1 MGEFEKEDK
10 CREALANTCKKM
22 YELGWALNQGGC
34 ISIRIDENNFLY
46 NPKHSKDLISDQD
59 LVKIDMSG
67 KQVGGDLEPDS
78 GILLHIGIYANR
90 EDVKAIV
97 HAHPPYGTVYSMM
110 DTPLDKCIL
119 TDQIL
124 SIGAIPVV
132 EYGSPGSKE
141 IPDNLIKYL
150 PDNNSFLLANHGAVT
165 VGKDIYE
172 AWDRMECLELT
183 SQIYLLSKSLD
194 KINPISE
201 ENVKKILKIRKEEN
215 FDDHYTGCKIN
226 NKTVEID

>member
-1 MGEFEKEDK
+1 MVEFEKEDK
-10 CREALANTCKKM
+10 CRDALANTCKKM
-22 YELGWALNQGGC
+22 YDLGWALNQGGC
-34 ISIRIDENNFLY
+34 ISIRIDEDTFLY
-46 NPKHSKDLISDQD
+46 NPTHSKDLISSQD

-78 GILLHIGIYANR
+78 GILLHIGIYENR

-97 HAHPPYGTVYSMM
+97 HAHPPYGTVYSME
-110 DTPLDKCIL
+110 DTPLDKCIF

-124 SIGAIPVV
+124 SLGVIPVV

-150 PDNNSFLLANHGAVT
+150 PDHNSFLLASHGSVT

-183 SQIYLLSKSLD
+183 SQVYLLSKSLD
-194 KINPISE
+194 KVSLISE
-201 ENVKKILKIRKEEN
+201 ENVKKILKIRKKEN
-215 FDDHYTGCKIN
+215 YDDHYTSCKIN
-226 NKTVEID
+226 NKTVKID